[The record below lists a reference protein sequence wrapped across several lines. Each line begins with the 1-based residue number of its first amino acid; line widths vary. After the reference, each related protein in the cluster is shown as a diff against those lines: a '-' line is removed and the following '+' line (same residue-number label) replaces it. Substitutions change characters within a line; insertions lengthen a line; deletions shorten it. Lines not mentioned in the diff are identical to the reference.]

1 VGDKR
6 KQPDGGMGRRETDTV
21 KLAEADLRAVAQY
34 NKAIQRF
41 TGLGWAFIG
50 LLTLFAA
57 VSFFFGDPSN
67 ASAISKQLNDTGEAV
82 WNTGWGIG
90 GVALRSPS
98 FLRSA
103 AHVLPHPLRAAPDVH
118 PVAERREGQNLMF
131 WFSLTPAEIS
141 LILSGVAA
149 VVASV
154 FALIKFGL
162 GEKGSL
168 TITQAQGANTILNA
182 ALESLNKELV
192 RKDQLIEDLSAERDQ
207 LREEL
212 KKCRQ
217 GPEA

>member
-90 GVALRSPS
+90 GVAILFGVVRPNITIELIGQ
-98 FLRSA
+98 FLLSA
-103 AHVLPHPLRAAPDVH
+103 ALTTYS
-118 PVAERREGQNLMF
+118 VAVI
-131 WFSLTPAEIS
+131 EIS
-141 LILSGVAA
+141 GNVPAVSLSVALLFFGALRTFFLIHYAPRLTYILSP
-149 VVASV
+149 
-154 FALIKFGL
+154 KE
-162 GEKGSL
+162 EKDR
-168 TITQAQGANTILNA
+168 T
-182 ALESLNKELV
+182 
-192 RKDQLIEDLSAERDQ
+192 
-207 LREEL
+207 
-212 KKCRQ
+212 
-217 GPEA
+217 

>member
-1 VGDKR
+1 
-6 KQPDGGMGRRETDTV
+6 
-21 KLAEADLRAVAQY
+21 
-34 NKAIQRF
+34 
-41 TGLGWAFIG
+41 
-50 LLTLFAA
+50 
-57 VSFFFGDPSN
+57 
-67 ASAISKQLNDTGEAV
+67 
-82 WNTGWGIG
+82 
-90 GVALRSPS
+90 
-98 FLRSA
+98 
-103 AHVLPHPLRAAPDVH
+103 
-118 PVAERREGQNLMF
+118 
-131 WFSLTPAEIS
+131 
-141 LILSGVAA
+141 
-149 VVASV
+149 VASV